1 MAVLIRDFG
10 NDTECNNISE
20 LKEALISKYQN
31 MSVSIVYKKQTGIKT
46 INLVDV
52 QKNGTLIGTHCKKV
66 IALNSFNF

>member
-20 LKEALISKYQN
+20 LKEALISKYQY